1 MSQPTVAELR
11 PIDLFDSLD
20 EDGLAQVA
28 RRAVV
33 KEYAP
38 GEVIAFLLSD
48 RASYT
53 TGAVWCG
60 DGGMTA
66 V

>member
-38 GEVIAFLLSD
+38 GDVIAA
-48 RASYT
+48 R
-53 TGAVWCG
+53 
-60 DGGMTA
+60 
-66 V
+66 